1 MSLLIRLRSAVT
13 PCALFGRDAEMRLL
27 GRGHAVD
34 QPPRLQGAGINVE
47 VIEDVV
53 RVLVDGML
61 LGRHHQLVLAE
72 DTCNAF
78 AQLTGA
84 PPTPWTY
91 P

>member
-1 MSLLIRLRSAVT
+1 VT
-13 PCALFGRDAEMRLL
+13 PGALFGRDAEMRLL

-34 QPPRLQGAGINVE
+34 QPPRLQGAGINFE

-72 DTCNAF
+72 D

-84 PPTPWTY
+84 PLTPWTY